1 VLSGELTDPHP
12 LARPDPHWRS
22 SVSPHV
28 TPALAT
34 PVPTLSALLP
44 TAPAAPVPGGPVR
57 LGAAE
62 LAELTRRYAG
72 EVRAGRHQVVVDPR
86 RRWYNLLR
94 SDDSVDVWLITWATE
109 QFAELHDHGD
119 SLGALTVVGGDL
131 TEDRWVARPAGLRRR
146 RLGTG
151 RTATFGRGYVHE
163 VSNPGAEPAIS
174 VHAYSPPLT
183 TMSYYALEP
192 GPDGAGSRLR
202 RTRTAQTD
210 PGSSEGVG

>member
-1 VLSGELTDPHP
+1 M
-12 LARPDPHWRS
+12 
-22 SVSPHV
+22 SPHAN
-28 TPALAT
+28 PALTIPA
-34 PVPTLSALLP
+34 PTLSALLP
-44 TAPAAPVPGGPVR
+44 TAAAAPGR

-72 EVRAGRHQVVVDPR
+72 EVHEGRHRVVVDPR

-94 SDDSVDVWLITWATE
+94 SDDTVDVWLITWATE

-131 TEDRWVARPAGLRRR
+131 TEDRWAAERAGLRRR
-146 RLGTG
+146 RLGAGATV
-151 RTATFGRGYVHE
+151 TFGRGYVHE
-163 VSNPGAEPAIS
+163 VSNPAPEAAIS

-183 TMSYYALEP
+183 TMSYYALDP
-192 GPDGAGSRLR
+192 GSDGVDSRLR
-202 RTRTAQTD
+202 RTRTAQTG

>member
-1 VLSGELTDPHP
+1 MSAHVAAPALT
-12 LARPDPHWRS
+12 
-22 SVSPHV
+22 VS
-28 TPALAT
+28 PALA
-34 PVPTLSALLP
+34 
-44 TAPAAPVPGGPVR
+44 GPDR

-72 EVRAGRHQVVVDPR
+72 EVHEGRHRVVVDPA

-119 SLGALTVVGGDL
+119 SLGALTVVRGRL
-131 TEDRWVARPAGLRRR
+131 TEDRWGGERAGLRRR
-146 RLGTG
+146 GLTG
-151 RTATFGRGYVHE
+151 DDTVTFGRGYVHE
-163 VSNPGAEPAIS
+163 VSNPDATPAVS

-183 TMSYYALEP
+183 EMSYYALDAQ
-192 GPDGAGSRLR
+192 PDGPGSRLL
-202 RTRTAQTD
+202 RTRTAYTG